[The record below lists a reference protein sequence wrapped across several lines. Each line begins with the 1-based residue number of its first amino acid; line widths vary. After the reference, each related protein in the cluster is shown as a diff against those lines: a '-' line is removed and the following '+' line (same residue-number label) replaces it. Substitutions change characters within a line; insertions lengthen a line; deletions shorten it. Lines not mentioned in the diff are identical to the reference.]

1 MGSFKRG
8 IDLPMR
14 KLLFFLFIYVHC
26 PNATI
31 ASHMDKELF
40 LEITKAGDSR
50 EQKFLAIYLK
60 GLLHGLESANIALL
74 EHEGSKLYCNPQT
87 VALSADWLEENLLDY
102 IVKYPSIPNSIS
114 IGVLSYYVLTEKFP
128 CPKTAHF

>member
-1 MGSFKRG
+1 MGSFKWG

-14 KLLFFLFIYVHC
+14 KILFFLFICVHC

-40 LEITKAGDSR
+40 LEITNAGDSR

-74 EHEGSKLYCNPQT
+74 KQEGRQLYCNPKT
-87 VALSADWLEENLLDY
+87 VALQTDWLKENLLDY

-114 IGVLSYYVLTEKFP
+114 IGLLSYYVLTEKFP
-128 CPKTAHF
+128 CPKTADF

>member
-1 MGSFKRG
+1 
-8 IDLPMR
+8 MR
-14 KLLFFLFIYVHC
+14 KLLFFLFIYVQC
-26 PNATI
+26 PNATV

-74 EHEGSKLYCNPQT
+74 KQEGRQLYCNPKT
-87 VALSADWLEENLLDY
+87 VALQTDWLKENLLDY

-114 IGVLSYYVLTEKFP
+114 IGLLSYYVLTEKFP
-128 CPKTAHF
+128 CPKTADF

>member
-1 MGSFKRG
+1 
-8 IDLPMR
+8 MR
-14 KLLFFLFIYVHC
+14 KLLFFLFIYAQC
-26 PNATI
+26 PNATV

-74 EHEGSKLYCNPQT
+74 KQEGRQLYCNPKTIALQT
-87 VALSADWLEENLLDY
+87 DWLKENLLDY
-102 IVKYPSIPNSIS
+102 IVKFPSIPNSIS
-114 IGVLSYYVLTEKFP
+114 IGLLSYYVLTEKFP
-128 CPKTAHF
+128 CPKTADF

>member
-1 MGSFKRG
+1 
-8 IDLPMR
+8 MR
-14 KLLFFLFIYVHC
+14 KLLFFLFIYVQC
-26 PNATI
+26 PNATV

-74 EHEGSKLYCNPQT
+74 KQEGRQLYCNPKT
-87 VALSADWLEENLLDY
+87 VALSADWLKENLLDY

-114 IGVLSYYVLTEKFP
+114 IGLLSYYVLTEKFP
-128 CPKTAHF
+128 CPKTADF

>member
-1 MGSFKRG
+1 
-8 IDLPMR
+8 MR
-14 KLLFFLFIYVHC
+14 KLLFFLFIYAQC
-26 PNATI
+26 PNATV

-74 EHEGSKLYCNPQT
+74 KQEGRQLYCNPKT
-87 VALSADWLEENLLDY
+87 VALSADWLKENLLDY
-102 IVKYPSIPNSIS
+102 IVKFPSIPNSIS
-114 IGVLSYYVLTEKFP
+114 IGLLSYYVLTEKFP
-128 CPKTAHF
+128 CPKTADF

>member
-1 MGSFKRG
+1 
-8 IDLPMR
+8 MR
-14 KLLFFLFIYVHC
+14 KLLFFLFIYVQC
-26 PNATI
+26 PNATV

-50 EQKFLAIYLK
+50 EQKLLAIYLK

-87 VALSADWLEENLLDY
+87 VALSADWLKENLLDY
-102 IVKYPSIPNSIS
+102 IVKFPSIPNSIS
-114 IGVLSYYVLTEKFP
+114 IGLLSYYVLTETFP
-128 CPKTAHF
+128 CPKTADF

>member
-1 MGSFKRG
+1 MESFKWG

-14 KLLFFLFIYVHC
+14 KILFFLFICVQC

-40 LEITKAGDSR
+40 LEITKTGDSR
-50 EQKFLAIYLK
+50 KQKFLGIYLK
-60 GLLHGLESANIALL
+60 GLLHGLESANISLL
-74 EHEGSKLYCNPQT
+74 KNEGRELYCNPQT
-87 VALSADWLEENLLDY
+87 VALSTDWLEENLLDY

-114 IGVLSYYVLTEKFP
+114 IGILSYYVLTEKFP
-128 CPKTAHF
+128 CPKTADF

>member
-1 MGSFKRG
+1 
-8 IDLPMR
+8 MR
-14 KLLFFLFIYVHC
+14 KLLFFLFIYVQC
-26 PNATI
+26 PNATV

-74 EHEGSKLYCNPQT
+74 KQEGRQLYCNPKT
-87 VALSADWLEENLLDY
+87 VALSADWLKENLLDY
-102 IVKYPSIPNSIS
+102 IVKFPSIPNSIS
-114 IGVLSYYVLTEKFP
+114 IGLLSYYVLTEKFP
-128 CPKTAHF
+128 CPKTADF